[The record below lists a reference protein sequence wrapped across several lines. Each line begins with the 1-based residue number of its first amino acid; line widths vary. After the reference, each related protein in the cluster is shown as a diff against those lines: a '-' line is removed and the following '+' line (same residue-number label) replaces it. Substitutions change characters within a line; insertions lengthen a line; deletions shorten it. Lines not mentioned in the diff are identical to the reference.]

1 MFIPFL
7 VVRPVTD
14 LCQSYTIDHTTSPRE
29 HAQIPPA
36 RLTIYSGM
44 RTKIINLWNNSIST
58 MRDSVPTSSY
68 SIKRIQ
74 TPHPSHASPT
84 VCSMVSDAID
94 NDKHDIQRVV
104 NFDHYT
110 NSIWENID
118 AKYSDISLNYGML
131 DILSSMGP

>member
-1 MFIPFL
+1 
-7 VVRPVTD
+7 
-14 LCQSYTIDHTTSPRE
+14 
-29 HAQIPPA
+29 
-36 RLTIYSGM
+36 
-44 RTKIINLWNNSIST
+44 
-58 MRDSVPTSSY
+58 
-68 SIKRIQ
+68 
-74 TPHPSHASPT
+74 
-84 VCSMVSDAID
+84 MVSDAID